1 MRGEGEHPSKNLDF
15 LFRAFSGIRVHIRD
29 VGYVQV
35 GQFSFGLEVAEFKRP
50 RCPTLRSALDKTREV
65 LFAHSSDR
73 KETGTRSSRVA
84 IPGLWLPNRLR
95 DPEE

>member
-15 LFRAFSGIRVHIRD
+15 LFRAFSGIPVHIRD

-35 GQFSFGLEVAEFKRP
+35 RQFSFGLEVAELKRP
-50 RCPTLRSALDKTREV
+50 SCPTRRLRARQDAQGFVRPIV
-65 LFAHSSDR
+65 GR

>member
-35 GQFSFGLEVAEFKRP
+35 GQFSFGLEVAELKRP
-50 RCPTLRSALDKTREV
+50 SCPTRRLRARQDARSFCSPNRRPEGNGHAIESRR
-65 LFAHSSDR
+65 HSRIVVAES
-73 KETGTRSSRVA
+73 SSR
-84 IPGLWLPNRLR
+84 P
-95 DPEE
+95 